1 MLKGLLRFILI
12 TALSMLVAPYLSR
25 LLDRLAD
32 RAPRGSVLEDA
43 LLEFS
48 DSYSTSLI
56 RSFGEALGDLVLPS
70 R

>member
-1 MLKGLLRFILI
+1 MLKGLFRFILV
-12 TALSMLVAPYLSR
+12 TALSMVVAPQVSR

-32 RAPRGSVLEDA
+32 KAPKDSLLEDS

-48 DSYSTSLI
+48 DRYSNGVI
-56 RSFGEALGDLVLPS
+56 RAFGEALGDLVLPS

>member
-1 MLKGLLRFILI
+1 MLKGMFRFVLI
-12 TALSMLVAPYLSR
+12 TALSMLVAPQLSR

-32 RAPRGSVLEDA
+32 KAPQGSLLEDS

-48 DSYSTSLI
+48 DRYSTSLL
-56 RSFGEALGDLVLPS
+56 RSLGEALGDLVLPS

>member
-1 MLKGLLRFILI
+1 MVKGLLRFAII
-12 TALSMLVAPYLSR
+12 TALTMLVTPYVSR

-32 RAPRGSVLEDA
+32 RAPRNSFLEST

-48 DSYSTSLI
+48 DRYSSSLV
-56 RSFGEALGDLVLPS
+56 RTFGETVGELFLPS

>member
-1 MLKGLLRFILI
+1 MLKGLLRFVLI
-12 TALSMLVAPYLSR
+12 TALSMLVAPQVSK

-32 RAPRGSVLEDA
+32 RAPRGSLLEDA

-48 DSYSTSLI
+48 ERYSSSLI

>member
-1 MLKGLLRFILI
+1 MLKGLLRFVLI
-12 TALSMLVAPYLSR
+12 TALTMLLAPQVSR

-32 RAPRGSVLEDA
+32 RAPRGSFIEDT

-48 DSYSTSLI
+48 DRYSTSLI

>member
-1 MLKGLLRFILI
+1 MLKGLLRFVLI
-12 TALSMLVAPYLSR
+12 TALTMLLAPQVSR

-32 RAPRGSVLEDA
+32 RAPRGSLLEDT

-48 DSYSTSLI
+48 DRYSTSLI

-70 R
+70 K